1 MKRRIRF
8 DVFIPLII
16 LIILIV
22 LLTVMTDGTLL
33 SRRTLESLFK
43 QAFTISFRNTSFQ
56 NSAFYNPAV
65 DEKYLILSVC
75 AGKRR
80 FGDVS
85 GDSRFFS
92 AVVYGNKIFIF
103 FQLVNR
109 ENGGQQISVSRRR
122 KEDIAVIDQTE
133 LYLGI
138 GQSDLRDKIDDSA
151 AFRRIGFKK
160 LSSGRRIVEE
170 ICDQN
175 RRSVRTARG
184 PAADHLSA
192 VN

>member
-1 MKRRIRF
+1 M
-8 DVFIPLII
+8 DVSHPDPQDRSAERERPPESVLQTGVHDI
-16 LIILIV
+16 LQKH
-22 LLTVMTDGTLL
+22 
-33 SRRTLESLFK
+33 LF
-43 QAFTISFRNTSFQ
+43 FQ

-160 LSSGRRIVEE
+160 LSSGRRIVER
-170 ICDQN
+170 D
-175 RRSVRTARG
+175 
-184 PAADHLSA
+184 L
-192 VN
+192 